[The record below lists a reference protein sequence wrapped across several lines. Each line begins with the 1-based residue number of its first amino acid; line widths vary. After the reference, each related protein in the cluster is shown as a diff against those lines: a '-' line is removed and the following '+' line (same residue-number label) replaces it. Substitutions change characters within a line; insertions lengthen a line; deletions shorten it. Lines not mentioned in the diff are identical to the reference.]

1 MPLPLKILA
10 FISVAVISLV
20 VGFTYRP
27 ATSSGENSSGQPI
40 AKTVKLHFQSCDPS
54 GSTNYKLKQQWVE
67 RVKVMSGGRIEIK
80 LHSAGV
86 VVEHKETLNALSDGV
101 LDGHITDP
109 GYFSGIDPAFGLIGN
124 TVGAWSDPNDML
136 LFMEKGGGTELLREI
151 YKPYGIHFI
160 GTAATGLEAFVS
172 KKPLNG
178 VEDLKGLKVRAPE
191 GLVNAVFK
199 AAGAAPVNLPSSE
212 VYTSLDKGVIDAADS
227 TVFSTNDQLG
237 MHKIAKSP
245 VYPGFH
251 SMPILD
257 FSINKKSWDKLSPD
271 LQAIMTASVRNFARE
286 MVSELRLNDLEAV
299 ARVQAK
305 GDVTI
310 HDWSAVERKKFRNI
324 AMLEW
329 KKFSTKSPNAEKVY
343 EVLTKFLAEN
353 GMIDNK

>member
-20 VGFTYRP
+20 VGFTFRP
-27 ATSSGENSSGQPI
+27 DNSDSNNASGQLGG
-40 AKTVKLHFQSCDPS
+40 KTIKLHFQSCDPS
-54 GSTNYKLKQQWVE
+54 GSTNYKLKEKWARRVE
-67 RVKVMSGGRIEIK
+67 SMSGGRIEIK

-160 GTAATGLEAFVS
+160 GAAATGLEAFVS
-172 KKPLNG
+172 KKPLKG
-178 VEDLKGLKVRAPE
+178 VEDLKGLKMRAPE
-191 GLVNAVFK
+191 GLVNAVFS
-199 AAGAAPVNLPSSE
+199 AAGASPVNLPSSE

-227 TVFSTNDQLG
+227 TVFSTNEQLG
-237 MHKIAKSP
+237 MHKIAKNP

-257 FSINKKSWDKLSPD
+257 FSINKKTWDKLSPD
-271 LQAIMTASVRNFARE
+271 LQEILSVSVRDFARE
-286 MVSELRLNDLEAV
+286 MVSVLRLNDLEAV
-299 ARVQAK
+299 SVVQAR

-310 HDWSAVERKKFRNI
+310 HNWSDEERKKFRNI
-324 AMLEW
+324 AMIEW
-329 KKFSTKSPNAEKVY
+329 KKFSNKSPNAKKVY
-343 EVLTKFLAEN
+343 EVLTKFLADN
-353 GMIDNK
+353 GMVDE